1 MTPEWC
7 RGDDFR
13 TWTISAMTA
22 TWSPDDLERIGSAR
36 ELQIAVKRDDGT
48 LRRWV
53 PIWVVLV
60 DEQIYVRTWYR
71 RETGWFGQVLSSH
84 RARIRVPGLE
94 TDVAVKHIGRG
105 TAPLRTGV
113 DAAYRTKYGSSS
125 STASM
130 VTPEAAATTL
140 QLSPEK
146 ERNRFLLYSMGPLGT
161 SARPL
166 LLHTMQAFMSCK
178 FSLDAEC

>member
-1 MTPEWC
+1 MT
-7 RGDDFR
+7 G
-13 TWTISAMTA
+13 

-71 RETGWFGQVLSSH
+71 RETGWFGHVLSSR
-84 RARIRVPGLE
+84 RARIRVPGVE
-94 TDVAVKHIGRG
+94 ADVAVKDVGRG
-105 TAPLRTGV
+105 TALLRAGV
-113 DAAYRTKYGSSS
+113 DTAYRTKYGSSS

-140 QLSPEK
+140 QLSPE
-146 ERNRFLLYSMGPLGT
+146 NRAG
-161 SARPL
+161 
-166 LLHTMQAFMSCK
+166 
-178 FSLDAEC
+178 DALRRGRAG